1 MPPFNSPIPPGQPYA
16 GRPSDKFCVM
26 NREFYKE
33 LKLDVQRIM
42 TAVNVE
48 QATDLAKLLLQKL
61 EDKFENKE
69 ALRKLKQLDAGH
81 PIIADPRNAPNLI
94 NPNSLGD

>member
-1 MPPFNSPIPPGQPYA
+1 MPPFINPPPPGQPYA
-16 GRPSDKFCVM
+16 NRPSDKFCVM

-48 QATDLAKLLLQKL
+48 QASELAKSLIQKL

-69 ALRKLKQLDAGH
+69 ALRRLRQLDSSH

-94 NPNSLGD
+94 NPNSIGE